1 MSSAAPV
8 LIVIGTPHGDWP
20 ELARRMFALPDEPA
34 PLPADL
40 SRAAAL
46 SAWAGQAGT
55 VCIWP
60 ADMSR
65 PLPLDQMALELP
77 STRFLVF
84 VDSAVASL
92 ARSLPE
98 VNAERG
104 LAGWLADWQAAS
116 RALLRH
122 VQRYRGRCLCVDAA
136 ELAEAPAQLGTL
148 LRDELGVTLTLAN
161 LTAMARDRAIDPLSH
176 AVAAAA
182 LARHRPVLASC
193 AELLACCAPLDLS
206 VTATAPADGETP
218 DADAAI
224 TRLVALWADL
234 SRLGRCIQDAER
246 AQISTQRESELL
258 LLQLHQ
264 VQEELEASVLALAS
278 AERTVEQGRAHAAEL
293 ERQLA
298 QEQKLRSDAQT
309 TAQAAGNEASLV
321 AQTLQK
327 KLMLEQREGELLL
340 LQLHQVQEELEHYY
354 LLCTKLQDETTSITA
369 AAFDGLPL
377 RIGDIAL
384 RVERDA
390 EPYRELAVLL
400 AGLRVGTRAFADVE
414 LRLVEHHGHP
424 GLVVFDSG
432 TETQLLSSWR
442 ESGVEDG
449 RRYLL
454 LVPADDKGRALL
466 QAMPTSDWDLT
477 RALVEVL
484 LRWLP
489 AQTLDARWQA
499 LARRLLIQL
508 SEQAPRLRYDGLD
521 VQVNAETPSAIDIRM
536 STVLFGA
543 RRWSELR
550 LRWHPDG
557 MFPVELQAPMNLA
570 EPPPLKN
577 WPLDPQGNPQAS
589 WPLPLRRGANAR
601 EQRQQWQQLD
611 PSDAAL
617 LLALLDALPAAA
629 QAMIARQLVDSAESE
644 HLLQAAAEPLREAL
658 AQSQPPRWRRMAGA
672 LRRRLS

>member
-1 MSSAAPV
+1 MSSAAPE

-20 ELARRMFALPDEPA
+20 ELARGMFALPDEPP

-40 SRAAAL
+40 SRAGAL

-65 PLPLDQMALELP
+65 PLPLDQMALEQP

-98 VNAERG
+98 VNAECG
-104 LAGWLADWQAAS
+104 LAGWLANWQAAS

-122 VQRYRGRCLCVDAA
+122 VQRYRERCLCIDAA
-136 ELAEAPAQLGTL
+136 ELAEAPAQLENL
-148 LRDELGVTLTLAN
+148 LRDELGVTLSLPS
-161 LTAMARDRAIDPLSH
+161 LPVMASDRAIDPLSH

-182 LARHRPVLASC
+182 LARHRPVLASS

-206 VTATAPADGETP
+206 VTATPAGDEVP

-224 TRLVALWADL
+224 TRLVTLRADL
-234 SRLGRCIQDAER
+234 SRLGRCMQDAER
-246 AQISTQRESELL
+246 AQLSTKREGELL

-264 VQEELEASVLALAS
+264 VQEELESSVLALAS
-278 AERTVEQGRAHAAEL
+278 AERMAEQGRTRAAEL
-293 ERQLA
+293 EQQLA
-298 QEQKLRSDAQT
+298 REQKLRSDAQT
-309 TAQAAGNEASLV
+309 TAQATGREASLV
-321 AQTLQK
+321 AQALQK

-354 LLCTKLQDETTSITA
+354 LLCTKLQGETTSITTA
-369 AAFDGLPL
+369 ALDGLPL
-377 RIGDIAL
+377 RVGNIAL

-400 AGLRVGTRAFADVE
+400 AELQVGTRSFANVE

-432 TETQLLSSWR
+432 TETQLLSNWR

-477 RALVEVL
+477 SALVEAL

-499 LARRLLIQL
+499 LARRLLVQL

-521 VQVNAETPSAIDIRM
+521 VQLNAETPSAIDIRM

-550 LRWHPDG
+550 LRWHPGG
-557 MFPVELQAPMNLA
+557 MVPVELQGPIDPA
-570 EPPPLKN
+570 EAPPLKN
-577 WPLDPQGNPQAS
+577 WPLDPKGIPQAS
-589 WPLPLRRGANAR
+589 WPLPLRRGSNVR
-601 EQRQQWQQLD
+601 EQRQLWQQLD
-611 PSDAAL
+611 PTDAAL
-617 LLALLDALPAAA
+617 LLALLDALPGAA
-629 QAMIARQLVDSAESE
+629 QVMIARQLVDSAESAR
-644 HLLQAAAEPLREAL
+644 LLQAAAEPLREVL
-658 AQSQPPRWRRMAGA
+658 AQSQPPRWRRMVRA